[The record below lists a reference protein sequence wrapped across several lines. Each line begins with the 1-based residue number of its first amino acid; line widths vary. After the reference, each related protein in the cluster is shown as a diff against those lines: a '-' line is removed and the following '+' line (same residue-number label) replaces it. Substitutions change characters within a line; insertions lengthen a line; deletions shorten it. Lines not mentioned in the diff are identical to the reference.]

1 MIDEFI
7 AFSQLDQY
15 KSQLINEADDD
26 LQELLKKIKQ
36 KKIESTILE
45 EEVLNLKKEIKD
57 EKRKFNEQQQ
67 EFFKDPS
74 ICIKN
79 FGISIN
85 ENFEKSKKMFSNAIK
100 FLLEQLSIPLFRFNT
115 AFDNLNFSGNGRGC
129 CAVSNKGNQTSFC
142 LCSQQL
148 ASDSK
153 LKINLLFTPGRFF
166 RFFSYKSDPKKIH
179 SDFRFFS
186 FYCQI

>member
-57 EKRKFNEQQQ
+57 EKRKFNEQHQ

-85 ENFEKSKKMFSNAIK
+85 ENFEKNKKMV
-100 FLLEQLSIPLFRFNT
+100 
-115 AFDNLNFSGNGRGC
+115 SGMDVY
-129 CAVSNKGNQTSFC
+129 AVNKGNQMRYC
-142 LCSQQL
+142 L
-148 ASDSK
+148 
-153 LKINLLFTPGRFF
+153 
-166 RFFSYKSDPKKIH
+166 
-179 SDFRFFS
+179 
-186 FYCQI
+186 